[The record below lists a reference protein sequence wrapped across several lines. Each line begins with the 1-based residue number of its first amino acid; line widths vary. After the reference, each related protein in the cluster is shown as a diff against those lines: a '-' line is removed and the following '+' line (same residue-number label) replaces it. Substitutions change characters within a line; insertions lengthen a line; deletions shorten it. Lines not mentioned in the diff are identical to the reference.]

1 MAISEVECFLLAKV
15 GLEQAVVT
23 DWAALLGH
31 YMIYLPA
38 TPTYCQKF
46 KLVYDPDPRL
56 FLYAIVFRENNLFLT
71 AALASK

>member
-1 MAISEVECFLLAKV
+1 MHLKRWLALAIFEVECFLLAKV

-38 TPTYCQKF
+38 TPT
-46 KLVYDPDPRL
+46 
-56 FLYAIVFRENNLFLT
+56 
-71 AALASK
+71 S